1 MTDRIL
7 LLLGIT
13 LMYSTPMVFAAQGSV
28 ISEVS
33 GVVNIG
39 IEGMMTIG
47 AFTGATVGYFTRNP
61 WIGFICAGIAGAICG
76 LVHAFASVTCKSD
89 QTVCGIAMNLVGPGL
104 ALFLCR
110 LLFDGA
116 TQTLPVTHKIPK
128 LFRGGLSGSLNNLN
142 VDVTTLLALLVS
154 IGMWY
159 VFYRTTWGLHLRAV
173 GEHPAAA
180 DTLGINVYKV
190 RYTCVIISGMLAGL
204 GGAAMT
210 LAIVPQ
216 FMPTAI
222 SGQGF
227 IAIAAVIFGKWT
239 PHGGYLACLLFGFA
253 QALTVWLGGG
263 RFAVPSEILAMLPYV
278 MTVFILILFVGRAH
292 APKANGVPYNKGSR
306 V

>member
-1 MTDRIL
+1 MLDSIL

-47 AFTGATVGYFTRNP
+47 AFTGAAVGYFSGNP
-61 WIGFICAGIAGAICG
+61 WLGFICAGLAGAVFG
-76 LVHAFASVTCKSD
+76 LAHAFASVTCKAD
-89 QTVCGIAMNLVGPGL
+89 QTVCGIAMNLIGPGL
-104 ALFLCR
+104 ALFLSR
-110 LLFDGA
+110 VFFAGA
-116 TQTLPVTHKIPK
+116 TQTLPVTNKIPK
-128 LFRGGLSGSLNNLN
+128 LFGSGGLPGAWNNLN

-222 SGQGF
+222 STKPPSMMTMPSHRLWFSGSGL
-227 IAIAAVIFGKWT
+227 T
-239 PHGGYLACLLFGFA
+239 LL
-253 QALTVWLGGG
+253 
-263 RFAVPSEILAMLPYV
+263 
-278 MTVFILILFVGRAH
+278 
-292 APKANGVPYNKGSR
+292 
-306 V
+306 

>member
-1 MTDRIL
+1 
-7 LLLGIT
+7 
-13 LMYSTPMVFAAQGSV
+13 
-28 ISEVS
+28 
-33 GVVNIG
+33 
-39 IEGMMTIG
+39 
-47 AFTGATVGYFTRNP
+47 
-61 WIGFICAGIAGAICG
+61 
-76 LVHAFASVTCKSD
+76 
-89 QTVCGIAMNLVGPGL
+89 MNLVGPGL
-104 ALFLCR
+104 ALFLSR
-110 LLFDGA
+110 VFFEGA
-116 TQTLPVTHKIPK
+116 TQTKPVTNKIPK
-128 LFRGGLSGSLNNLN
+128 LFGSRGLPGSLNNLN
-142 VDVTTLLALLVS
+142 VDVTTLLALIVTILM
-154 IGMWY
+154 IWI
-159 VFYRTTWGLHLRAV
+159 FYKTTWGLHLRAV

-190 RYTCVIISGMLAGL
+190 RYICVIISGVLAGF

-253 QALTVWLGGG
+253 QALTVVLGGG
-263 RFAVPSEILAMLPYV
+263 RFAVPSEILAMLPYI
-278 MTVFILILFVGRAH
+278 MTVLILILFVGRAS

>member
-1 MTDRIL
+1 MKKCTRRALIALCLCLVL
-7 LLLGIT
+7 LVPACRFVRPGELTG
-13 LMYSTPMVFAAQGSV
+13 GS
-28 ISEVS
+28 S
-33 GVVNIG
+33 GTG
-39 IEGMMTIG
+39 G
-47 AFTGATVGYFTRNP
+47 AN
-61 WIGFICAGIAGAICG
+61 
-76 LVHAFASVTCKSD
+76 
-89 QTVCGIAMNLVGPGL
+89 
-104 ALFLCR
+104 
-110 LLFDGA
+110 GA
-116 TQTLPVTHKIPK
+116 TQTHPVTNKIPK
-128 LFRGGLSGSLNNLN
+128 LFGSKGLEGSLNNLN
-142 VDVTTLLALLVS
+142 VDMTTVLALILT
-154 IGMWY
+154 ILMIWI
-159 VFYRTTWGLHLRAV
+159 FYGTKWGLHLRAV

-190 RYTCVIISGMLAGL
+190 RYICVIISGLLAGL

-253 QALTVWLGGG
+253 QALTVALGGG
-263 RFAVPSEILAMLPYV
+263 NFAVPSEILAMLPYV
-278 MTVFILILFVGRAH
+278 LTIIILILFVGRAS